1 MNIYNCKGGT
11 RSPRMRVRLGPL
23 LESTRLRRALLASSS
38 EISIHLARCL
48 ADAKMGLQNTGGVV
62 EWLMAP
68 VLKTGRAQALVG
80 SNPTPSAISSLRCSA
95 FRVQR
100 SAFAVRCS
108 VLGLRRCSIR
118 WKNAEHRTSNLELRR
133 KRSSA
138 FLQKPLRRKKRAH
151 DSKNRG
157 EENIGK
163 IMRADIHPRK
173 RDE

>member
-48 ADAKMGLQNTGGVV
+48 AEAKMGLQNTGGLV

-80 SNPTPSAISSLRCSA
+80 SNPTPSAAQFSIFDCPS
-95 FRVQR
+95 R
-100 SAFAVRCS
+100 SARVDKHT
-108 VLGLRRCSIR
+108 RRLTETPY
-118 WKNAEHRTSNLELRR
+118 KL
-133 KRSSA
+133 
-138 FLQKPLRRKKRAH
+138 
-151 DSKNRG
+151 
-157 EENIGK
+157 
-163 IMRADIHPRK
+163 RADKHTK
-173 RDE
+173 ASHRDALQL